1 MTVGASNPQ
10 DERKTRTSSDGE
22 NWWGSNFGPT
32 MWVLAPGV
40 FVHTTDI
47 AGATGYEAGDYT
59 ATFNGTSSA
68 TPHVA
73 AAAALMLSANPNL
86 STSDVRALLST
97 SAKRLAGQTGW
108 TEELGFG
115 RLDVG
120 AAVAAAKAHP

>member
-1 MTVGASNPQ
+1 
-10 DERKTRTSSDGE
+10 
-22 NWWGSNFGPT
+22 

-40 FVHTTDI
+40 FIHTTDI
-47 AGATGYEAGDYT
+47 DGLTGYEIGDYT
-59 ATFNGTSSA
+59 SLFNGTSSA

-86 STSDVRALLST
+86 SASDVRTLLST
-97 SAKRLAGQTGW
+97 TAKRLAGQTGW
-108 TEELGFG
+108 TKELGFG